1 MGGVGGGVSGGQQ
14 KSKSSGQFNERVFGP
29 QQEALGT
36 MYDSAADLYGQRDYG
51 SYNQVGDQ
59 ATGYNQNI
67 ADQSMPGWGNQMQ
80 GGFEDPYLSASL
92 RDSMANPSEMGKMY
106 ESIVG
111 GSGNEYIDP
120 MVDAMR
126 ESSMKNYQAQT
137 RPNMDQAAAMAGQS
151 GSSRHGVNQY
161 LAEKNV
167 GSDMLNRENQM
178 RGDAYDKDL
187 NWKMGI
193 AQQADMGRGQ
203 AQDRA
208 MQMLSGRNDN
218 QAGALNFGQGMQQ
231 MGMGGM
237 APQQMM
243 QDLPWDQFANY
254 ANSIGAPTVL
264 GSGSESSKASGWNAG
279 ASGQAG
285 GKK

>member
-1 MGGVGGGVSGGQQ
+1 MGAGGGANAGAQN
-14 KSKSSGQFNERVFGP
+14 SKSSGQFSESVFGP
-29 QQEALGT
+29 QVGALGD
-36 MYDSAADLYGQRDYG
+36 MYG
-51 SYNQVGDQ
+51 SASDLWGERDFGNYNQAGDQ

-67 ADQSMPGWGNQMQ
+67 ADQSMPGWGNQMG
-80 GGFEDPYLSASL
+80 GGFKDPYLTASL
-92 RDSMANPSEMGKMY
+92 RDSMANPSQMGKMY

-111 GSGNEYIDP
+111 GQGNEYIDP

-126 ESSMKNYQAQT
+126 DSSMQNYNQQI
-137 RPNMDQAAAMAGQS
+137 RPNMDQAAAQAGQS

-161 LAEKNV
+161 LAEKNL
-167 GSDMLNRENQM
+167 GSDMLNREMDM
-178 RGDAYDKDL
+178 RGENWDKDMAM
-187 NWKMGI
+187 KMGI
-193 AQQADMGRGQ
+193 AQQADLGRGQ

-243 QDLPWDQFANY
+243 QDMPWDQFANY

-264 GSGSESSKASGWNAG
+264 GSGSESSRASGWNTG
-279 ASGQAG
+279 SSASAG
-285 GKK
+285 GK